1 LRAERASLLKQLA
14 RASEGQEE
22 ARLKDRLRYVDPQIS
37 QQQGA
42 LGALTN
48 RINYTA
54 LALSLTAESA
64 AASKQSGPTPGAAA
78 RDAGKVLEAALAVL
92 VLAAAAALPLGFI
105 ALAAWVV
112 IASARKRLREQAL
125 DGR

>member
-1 LRAERASLLKQLA
+1 VRGESSLAALRAERASLLKQLA

-22 ARLKDRLRYVDPQIS
+22 ARLKDRLRYIDPQIS

-54 LALSLTAESA
+54 LAVSLTAESA
-64 AASKQSGPTPGAAA
+64 AASVRSMTDLRLLQFAQSTT
-78 RDAGKVLEAALAVL
+78 D
-92 VLAAAAALPLGFI
+92 
-105 ALAAWVV
+105 
-112 IASARKRLREQAL
+112 
-125 DGR
+125 